1 MSENIKVCTDKI
13 RNVAR
18 VMLDI
23 SDNIEIQGALHL
35 EPESNE
41 RKFLLGSYH
50 LLFELADKFD
60 AALSNAAPVAAPA
73 GMVAANAIIAKHF
86 ADDPANAV
94 RAHAAITEILA
105 SAAPSSGEA
114 GAPIGK
120 ILSAEEMGIGVE
132 TRTSVPAIW
141 FGTPKPGYIY
151 ADPIAADHIADA
163 REMVRKLDR
172 EDAYLKWK
180 ASANFR
186 QYNKNGFDAGW
197 DAALLALL
205 ATPAAAPSEQA
216 RGMVGRQYLC
226 GGTRF
231 KVSHGMIAG
240 LPAELNGRWVA
251 FVAADDDVQLLA
263 TPTIKEPLKVDAVGA
278 DDAPQCHAPEGWKL
292 VPVNPSIAMCIR
304 GAAGADNEINGHAA
318 AQVYA
323 FMLDA
328 AETPPATGADDARK
342 LELDMYRTF
351 YGTLAPTEAVTDV
364 LAERRRQMEVEGW
377 TPEHDDE
384 HDNGAM
390 AEAAA
395 AYAQEASAPCG
406 GLPMGW
412 PWAKEWWKPGTPRR
426 MLVKAGALIL
436 AEIERIDRAALRAQE
451 GA

>member
-180 ASANFR
+180 ASGNFR

-197 DAALLALL
+197 EAALLA
-205 ATPAAAPSEQA
+205 
-216 RGMVGRQYLC
+216 
-226 GGTRF
+226 
-231 KVSHGMIAG
+231 
-240 LPAELNGRWVA
+240 
-251 FVAADDDVQLLA
+251 LLA
-263 TPTIKEPLKVDAVGA
+263 TPTIKEPLKVDAVGVEEAREILPGYEFVSRNGGVWMVLPPTGDYWTAFA
-278 DDAPQCHAPEGWKL
+278 DT
-292 VPVNPSIAMCIR
+292 PSGNLISAI
-304 GAAGADNEINGHAA
+304 
-318 AQVYA
+318 
-323 FMLDA
+323 
-328 AETPPATGADDARK
+328 
-342 LELDMYRTF
+342 
-351 YGTLAPTEAVTDV
+351 
-364 LAERRRQMEVEGW
+364 VE
-377 TPEHDDE
+377 E
-384 HDNGAM
+384 
-390 AEAAA
+390 
-395 AYAQEASAPCG
+395 
-406 GLPMGW
+406 
-412 PWAKEWWKPGTPRR
+412 
-426 MLVKAGALIL
+426 
-436 AEIERIDRAALRAQE
+436 RAALRAQE
-451 GA
+451 GENDAAPQRGRGE